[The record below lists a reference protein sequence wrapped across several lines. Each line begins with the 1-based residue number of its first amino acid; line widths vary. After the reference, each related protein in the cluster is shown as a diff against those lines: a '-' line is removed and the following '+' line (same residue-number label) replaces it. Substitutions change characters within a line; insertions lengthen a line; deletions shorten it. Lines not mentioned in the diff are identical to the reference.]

1 MAKQVINPLAPLKGA
16 TQEQHDSY
24 TKDFVFNDMVNAAP
38 ITGHQVERTVSVV
51 QTKSKVILLN
61 KKKLKVSG
69 TSTKIYPEYM
79 AYTVGLEGCAA
90 KLINYIIFHKIN
102 LTTNRFVF
110 NDMFIAEFN
119 DLVQAI
125 NSKKVYKPGV
135 VKQALRKL
143 VEANILQSV
152 ARGLY
157 MVNPMIIAKDNTLK
171 RALINEYS
179 TFLINAGK
187 DVVADFFPKYI

>member
-1 MAKQVINPLAPLKGA
+1 MAKQVIIPPAPFKGA
-16 TQEQHDSY
+16 TQEHHDSY
-24 TKDFVFNDMVNAAP
+24 TKDFVFNDMVNTTP
-38 ITGHQVERTVSVV
+38 ISGHQVERTVSVV
-51 QTKSKVILLN
+51 QTKSKVTLLS

-102 LTTNRFVF
+102 LSTNRFVF

-119 DLVQAI
+119 ELVTAI
-125 NSKKVYKPGV
+125 NSLKVYKPDV

-143 VEANILQSV
+143 VDANILQSV
-152 ARGLY
+152 VRGSY
-157 MVNPMIIAKDNTLK
+157 MVNPMIVAKDNTLK

-179 TFLINAGK
+179 TLLIKRGK
-187 DVVADFFPKYI
+187 DVEADFFPKYI